1 MNDDRFSIMQ
11 RVVFGD
17 LDAMRHV
24 NNVRFL
30 RWFET
35 ARIAYMRE
43 RSGRRADQEGG
54 QGFIL
59 AECHINYRAP
69 AFYDEEIRTWVAP
82 SRLRRSSFRMRFRM
96 EAVRD
101 DRVLAE
107 GWGTLVGY
115 DYRAGTASALPDG
128 LVERLRAAGAERDE
142 DQDVVDARA

>member
-1 MNDDRFSIMQ
+1 
-11 RVVFGD
+11 
-17 LDAMRHV
+17 V

-69 AFYDEEIRTWVAP
+69 AFLDDEIHVFVEEGKRG
-82 SRLRRSSFRMRFRM
+82 RSSLKLNFEMRR
-96 EAVRD
+96 ESD
-101 DRVLAE
+101 DELIAD
-107 GWGTLVGY
+107 GGGTLVSY
-115 DYRAGTASALPDG
+115 DYESGTTRPWPQESVG
-128 LVERLRAAGAERDE
+128 
-142 DQDVVDARA
+142 